1 MSRRTPR
8 LEMSDVASWPNRTG
22 RPVLVNGE
30 PMVTKPE
37 PTPLLERRHHADC
50 PCVQAWD
57 LPEYC
62 RCPAGWPRRERPA
75 GAPRRG
81 RLNKTETRYSQ
92 RLDADVKD
100 GRIAR
105 WRFEGVTLRLADGA
119 RYTPDFAVT
128 LPDGR
133 LEMHETKGGFIR
145 EAAMVRLKV
154 AAELFPEFEFI
165 LAQWKRGEWTIKR
178 VG

>member
-1 MSRRTPR
+1 MTRRTPR

-30 PMVTKPE
+30 PMDQPRTVTPRSE
-37 PTPLLERRHHADC
+37 PTA
-50 PCVQAWD
+50 
-57 LPEYC
+57 
-62 RCPAGWPRRERPA
+62 
-75 GAPRRG
+75 RRG

-100 GRIAR
+100 GRISR

-119 RYTPDFAVT
+119 RFTPDFFVT
-128 LPDGR
+128 PAGLNDR
-133 LEMHETKGGFIR
+133 LELHEVKGGFIR